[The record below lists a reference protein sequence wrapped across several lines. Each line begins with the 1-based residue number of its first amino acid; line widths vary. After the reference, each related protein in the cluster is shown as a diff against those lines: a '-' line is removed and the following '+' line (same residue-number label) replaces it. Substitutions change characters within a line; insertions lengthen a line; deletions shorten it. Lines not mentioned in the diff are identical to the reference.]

1 MDVHFPTNQVS
12 ARQTPASPAPANIA
26 PLYTVNT
33 PVYEGPLDLLL
44 VLIERAE
51 LDITRLALAQVTD
64 QYLAYLHGLQQ
75 RAPDQVSAFLVIA
88 ARLIQIKSEVLLPR
102 PPHREEG
109 EEDPGEALAQQLI
122 IYRRFKR
129 VAEHLAA
136 QEAAGLHTYLRLS
149 PPPRIVASLDLSGL
163 TLEDLVEAA
172 RSILARVDL
181 RQDLKTVVT
190 PPRVTIRQ
198 QIALIVKSLRLH
210 GRTTFRAIVRTAA
223 SRLEIVVT
231 FIALLELIKRNRIS
245 AQQERLFGDIELV
258 PDPALFDSASA
269 EDFELEFGE

>member
-1 MDVHFPTNQVS
+1 MILESGLHAQH
-12 ARQTPASPAPANIA
+12 
-26 PLYTVNT
+26 YTVNT

-64 QYLAYLHGLQQ
+64 QYLAYLHSLQA

-88 ARLIQIKSEVLLPR
+88 ARLIQIKSEALLPR

-109 EEDPGEALAQQLI
+109 EEDPGEALAEQLI

-129 VAEHLAA
+129 IAEYLSLR
-136 QEAAGLHTYLRLS
+136 QEAGYQTFLRLA
-149 PPPRIVASLDLSGL
+149 PPPKVVGTLDLSGM
-163 TLEDLVEAA
+163 TLDDLVEAA
-172 RSILARVDL
+172 RAIFARVDL
-181 RQDLKTVVT
+181 RPDLKTVVA

-198 QIALIVKSLRLH
+198 QIALIINSLRQR
-210 GRTTFRAIVRTAA
+210 GRSTFQAIIHSAA
-223 SRLEIVVT
+223 TRLEVVVT
-231 FIALLELIKRNRIS
+231 FLALLELVKRNQIS
-245 AQQERLFGDIELV
+245 ATQERLFGEIELL
-258 PDPALFDSASA
+258 PEADLSINGGI

>member
-1 MDVHFPTNQVS
+1 MDVHFPTNEAS
-12 ARQTPASPAPANIA
+12 ARKVSTIPAPANIA

-44 VLIERAE
+44 ILIERAE
-51 LDITRLALAQVTD
+51 LDITRLSLAQVTD
-64 QYLAYLHGLQQ
+64 QYLAYLHGLHQ
-75 RAPDQVSAFLVIA
+75 RAPEQVSAFLVIA

-122 IYRRFKR
+122 IYKR
-129 VAEHLAA
+129 YKRIAEHLATR
-136 QEAAGLHTYLRLS
+136 EAAGLHTYLRLS
-149 PPPRIVASLDLSGL
+149 PPPKIVGNLDLSDM
-163 TLEDLVEAA
+163 TLDDLVEAA
-172 RSILARVDL
+172 RSIFARVDL
-181 RQDLKTVVT
+181 RQDLKTVVA

-198 QIALIVKSLRLH
+198 QIAQIVISLRQN
-210 GRTTFRAIVRTAA
+210 GRSTFQAIVRTAA

-231 FIALLELIKRNRIS
+231 FLALLELIKRNRIS
-245 AQQERLFGDIELV
+245 AQQETLFGDIELV
-258 PDPALFDSASA
+258 PDPVLFDSVGV

>member
-1 MDVHFPTNQVS
+1 MDVHFPTNEAS
-12 ARQTPASPAPANIA
+12 ARQASTSRAPANIA
-26 PLYTVNT
+26 PLYKVNT

-64 QYLAYLHGLQQ
+64 QYLAYLHGLQH
-75 RAPDQVSAFLVIA
+75 RVPDQVSAFLVIA

-129 VAEHLAA
+129 IAEHLAA
-136 QEAAGLHTYLRLS
+136 REAASLHTYLRLS
-149 PPPRIVASLDLSGL
+149 PPPIIVGSLDLSGM
-163 TLEDLVEAA
+163 TLDDLVEAA
-172 RSILARVDL
+172 RSIFARVDL
-181 RQDLKTVVT
+181 RQDLKTVVA

-198 QIALIVKSLRLH
+198 QIALIVKSLRQH
-210 GRTTFRAIVRTAA
+210 ERSTFRSIVRTAA

-231 FIALLELIKRNRIS
+231 FLALLELIKRNRIS
-245 AQQERLFGDIELV
+245 AQQERLFGDIELF
-258 PDPALFDSASA
+258 PDPALFDSVSV